1 LSSMPMLAQTSQWWR
16 ETIAGM
22 ERPRKLI
29 GERQRGKLGFP
40 FQRLRSRWPSGS
52 GRTCVQ
58 NQYFAP

>member
-1 LSSMPMLAQTSQWWR
+1 V
-16 ETIAGM
+16 EEIIAGT

-29 GERQRGKLGFP
+29 VERQPGKLGFP

-58 NQYFAP
+58 NSIFCTV